1 MYLIK
6 REKNES
12 QKQQLI
18 TSLENKKI
26 KEIGKLRDKKY
37 RDKTNLFLVETENLI
52 QEAYKN
58 NQLLEVY
65 KLEEKE
71 LNIDIPYIDVT
82 PQVMKKI
89 KGINTSS
96 MIGICKKKPKEEI
109 GNRILLLDGIGD
121 PGNLGTILR
130 SAVAFNINTIILSN
144 DTVDLYNDKV
154 IRASE
159 GMLFNANFI
168 KGNLKEIIP
177 DLKNKGYKI
186 YGTNVENGLDLKE
199 TSFVNKVAVIIGNEG
214 NGVKKALQDKCDSL
228 IYIPISSTCESLNVG
243 VATSILLYELN
254 NK

>member
-1 MYLIK
+1 MV
-6 REKNES
+6 
-12 QKQQLI
+12 I

-130 SAVAFNINTIILSN
+130 SAVAFNIDTVILSKDCCDVYN
-144 DTVDLYNDKV
+144 EKTVRATEGAIFYQNI
-154 IRASE
+154 IRTD
-159 GMLFNANFI
+159 
-168 KGNLKEIIP
+168 LKEAIKEIKQ
-177 DLKNKGYKI
+177 KNITI
-186 YGTNVENGLDLKE
+186 YGTDVKNGIDVREIKEENY
-199 TSFVNKVAVIIGNEG
+199 AVIMGSEG
-214 NGVKKALQDKCDSL
+214 NGISKEIKEVINQN
-228 IYIPISSTCESLNVG
+228 IYIDMNKNQESLNVG
-243 VATSILLYELN
+243 VATSIILYELN
-254 NK
+254 RNRRDK